1 MIKDAQD
8 TAVDDTLFETEEEK
22 ALYAACLAAEAELPR
37 AYAVYDYRYAVEILG
52 RAVSAINNFLDN
64 VLVMHEKEAVKNNR
78 MNLLTRTLGLIS
90 PVGDIKK
97 LS

>member
-1 MIKDAQD
+1 
-8 TAVDDTLFETEEEK
+8 
-22 ALYAACLAAEAELPR
+22 
-37 AYAVYDYRYAVEILG
+37 